1 MFARRLLVV
10 LALTAALPAPAA
22 EAVPLAEEAVVGANR
37 PVVWLFPN
45 ETHNPMAA
53 GPFIAQSALEYSG
66 TDSCRGDNLPGRGQV
81 DPRTLAEGGYH
92 HYGQFPRCDRKPT
105 ASTKDPKAPFSLDLD
120 DAARGGD
127 LARAPTYY
135 EFVKGQAITFWFLY
149 GYNATDGFGVEDH
162 EGDWER
168 VSFILNAENRVTS
181 VVFHE
186 HAYAC
191 RIDPGELER
200 DGGQPV
206 VYSAQGTHASYPH
219 PGSYEIKGAPPMA
232 RDHAGQGTRWAPPP
246 IPVGNQ
252 TWYGYAGHWGNGTEA
267 PDGPSPHR
275 AGAPDDPSRVPTCEC
290 LHHFKSGCP
299 FTT

>member
-135 EFVKGQAITFWFLY
+135 EFVKGQAITFWFLS
-149 GYNATDGFGVEDH
+149 GYNATDGFGV
-162 EGDWER
+162 
-168 VSFILNAENRVTS
+168 
-181 VVFHE
+181 
-186 HAYAC
+186 
-191 RIDPGELER
+191 
-200 DGGQPV
+200 
-206 VYSAQGTHASYPH
+206 
-219 PGSYEIKGAPPMA
+219 
-232 RDHAGQGTRWAPPP
+232 
-246 IPVGNQ
+246 
-252 TWYGYAGHWGNGTEA
+252 
-267 PDGPSPHR
+267 
-275 AGAPDDPSRVPTCEC
+275 
-290 LHHFKSGCP
+290 
-299 FTT
+299 